1 MCSSSCSLKYQGF
14 IRNQEGKIEL
24 RKIIHRGIC
33 VRDITFLT
41 ARPPFYAIF
50 CCFLCLLTPPFPS
63 DVLVEWALP
72 IKIHNIAM
80 VGILCDEWTVE
91 NMNGLKN
98 ILQFNTSWLASSGT
112 WYCSRLCFS
121 FSCPGYD
128 LTLITNLTDLTLFT
142 CKNFMLSNFM

>member
-1 MCSSSCSLKYQGF
+1 
-14 IRNQEGKIEL
+14 
-24 RKIIHRGIC
+24 
-33 VRDITFLT
+33 
-41 ARPPFYAIF
+41 
-50 CCFLCLLTPPFPS
+50 
-63 DVLVEWALP
+63 
-72 IKIHNIAM
+72 M

-112 WYCSRLCFS
+112 RYCSRLCFS